1 MWPSMVTH
9 SRNLCSAQTTA
20 DGKLNMCVLCMR
32 ENNYLSISAAFNSI
46 FSSFKRRNRNV
57 GTPKIYLGFNALSEI
72 MHSIKMYFILFI
84 FISKYDATTICLLIF
99 NAKACSIQVYYC
111 KPVTVEL
118 EGAS

>member
-1 MWPSMVTH
+1 MSLDV
-9 SRNLCSAQTTA
+9 R
-20 DGKLNMCVLCMR
+20 
-32 ENNYLSISAAFNSI
+32 
-46 FSSFKRRNRNV
+46 V

>member
-1 MWPSMVTH
+1 MNSNILSYVEI
-9 SRNLCSAQTTA
+9 LLFCSG
-20 DGKLNMCVLCMR
+20 D
-32 ENNYLSISAAFNSI
+32 ENSWDITGQEFNSSEI
-46 FSSFKRRNRNV
+46 FV